1 MANIHLSEEMESR
14 IDALSKVRDRTPDYL
29 MKTAIERF
37 LDVEES
43 LEAERQLVLK
53 RWQEFEITGEA
64 ISAVVMDNWAEA
76 LIAKKQNRLPNGT
89 CSLAK
94 EIIR

>member
-1 MANIHLSEEMESR
+1 MANIRLTEEMENR
-14 IDALSKVRDRTPDYL
+14 LDALSKVRNRTPHYL

-37 LDVEES
+37 LDEEES

-64 ISAVVMDNWAEA
+64 ISAVEMDNWAEE
-76 LIAKKQNRLPNGT
+76 LIAKK
-89 CSLAK
+89 AK
-94 EIIR
+94 SPS